1 MSCNIQ
7 TFEERL
13 KIDDAAR
20 SKSKEDARLNE
31 LQDQNKYLEEKV
43 QFLKLHQTRNEIEI
57 KRLTKTNAE
66 LSSLRNDMQ
75 YQIYAMMRTVKS
87 WYEFRQDIINEERLW
102 EEKAAEKNKSIKLA
116 SPTFFT
122 DK

>member
-43 QFLKLHQTRNEIEI
+43 QFLKLHQTRNETEI

>member
-20 SKSKEDARLNE
+20 LKSKEDARLNE
-31 LQDQNKYLEEKV
+31 LQDQNNYLQEKIK
-43 QFLKLHQTRNEIEI
+43 FLKLHQTRNETEI
-57 KRLTKTNAE
+57 KRLTNTNAE
-66 LSSLRNDMQ
+66 LSSLRNDMR

-87 WYEFRQDIINEERLW
+87 WFQFREDIINEERLW
-102 EEKAAEKNKSIKLA
+102 EDKARCGEEQI
-116 SPTFFT
+116 
-122 DK
+122 D

>member
-1 MSCNIQ
+1 MSCSKQ

-20 SKSKEDARLNE
+20 SKSKEDARLSE

-43 QFLKLHQTRNEIEI
+43 QFLKLHQKRNETEI
-57 KRLTKTNAE
+57 KRLLKTNAE

-87 WYEFRQDIINEERLW
+87 WYEFREDIINEERLW
-102 EEKAAEKNKSIKLA
+102 EEKAAEKNESINLVPP
-116 SPTFFT
+116 SM
-122 DK
+122 